1 MLDVIIQMAGL
12 ILCGVLWRQLKPA
25 GLQPAET
32 RKVLTN
38 LVYYL
43 LLPALVLSVLWR
55 AQIGASSLHI
65 AGLAALG
72 VFAGIALGLLSC
84 RACKNSRAE
93 AGAIILAI
101 AFPNVTYLGLPVLEA
116 TFGPE
121 NLVWS
126 RSIAIQYDLFANTP
140 LLFTVG
146 ILLASRFGDNPSN
159 KVSWYR
165 ELVKIPAL
173 WAAGVAVLL
182 NIADIP
188 MPELIRGFLSLL
200 DRGVVPLMLFSIG
213 LSLTWSQ
220 DRWRT
225 LPSLI
230 PVIIFSLLL
239 IPAIVYMVAGTLDVT
254 GNLRA
259 AIVLEAAMPSMVLG
273 IVICD
278 RYNLDATLY
287 AAAVTV
293 TTALSMIT
301 LPLWHGFLLST

>member
-12 ILCGVLWRQLKPA
+12 ILCGVFWRQLKPA

-55 AQIGASSLHI
+55 AQIGTSSLQI

-72 VFAGIALGLLSC
+72 VFAGIALALLSC

-116 TFGPE
+116 TFGPG

-126 RSIAIQYDLFANTP
+126 RSIAIQYDLFATSP

-146 ILLASRFGDNPSN
+146 ILLAARFGDNPAS

-173 WAAGVAVLL
+173 WAALVAVLL
-182 NIADIP
+182 NITNVP
-188 MPELIRGFLSLL
+188 MPDLIRGFLSLL

-230 PVIIFSLLL
+230 PVVIFSLVL
-239 IPAIVYMVAGTLDVT
+239 IPGIVYLAADPFGVT

-293 TTALSMIT
+293 TTALSIIT
-301 LPLWHGFLLST
+301 LPLWHGFLL

>member
-1 MLDVIIQMAGL
+1 MLEVIIQMAGL
-12 ILCGVLWRQLKPA
+12 ILCGVFWRQLKPA
-25 GLQPAET
+25 GLQAGET

-55 AQIGASSLHI
+55 AQIGTSSLQI

-72 VFAGIALGLLSC
+72 VFAGLALGLISC
-84 RACKNSRAE
+84 RACRNSRAE
-93 AGAIILAI
+93 AGAIVLAI

-116 TFGPE
+116 TFGPQQ
-121 NLVWS
+121 LVWS
-126 RSIAIQYDLFANTP
+126 RSIAIQYDLFASSP

-146 ILLASRFGDNPSN
+146 ILLASHFGSKHAAQRP
-159 KVSWYR
+159 WYN
-165 ELVKIPAL
+165 ELLRIPAL
-173 WAAGVAVLL
+173 WAAGLAVIL
-182 NIADIP
+182 NILDVP
-188 MPELIRGFLSLL
+188 MPDLVRGFLSLL

-225 LPSLI
+225 LPSLV
-230 PVIIFSLLL
+230 PVVVFSLLL
-239 IPAIVYMVAGTLDVT
+239 IPVIVYFAAIAFDVS
-254 GNLRA
+254 GPLRA

-278 RYNLDATLY
+278 RYQLDASLY

-293 TTALSMIT
+293 TTALSMVT
-301 LPLWHGFLLST
+301 LPLWHQFLL